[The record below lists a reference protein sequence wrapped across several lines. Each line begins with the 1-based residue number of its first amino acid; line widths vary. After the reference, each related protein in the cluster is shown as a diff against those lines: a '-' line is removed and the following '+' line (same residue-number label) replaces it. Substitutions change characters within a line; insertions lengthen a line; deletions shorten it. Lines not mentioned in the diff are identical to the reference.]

1 MRRTQGTR
9 RGSGSKGLTATRC
22 AALPPGRYK
31 DPGQHSLY
39 LLVRARAS
47 APPSRSWLHRVKV
60 HGRDT
65 FLLIG
70 HFPATTLEQA
80 GDVIRRQREFLV
92 QGIDPR
98 RAMPRRRP
106 LGRISAQLSGDEHTI
121 EFLAA
126 DFMERFVR
134 PHRKRPAYVDAI
146 LEKDVLPNWAGRD
159 VRTIKPRE
167 VINLL
172 DKIVAR
178 GSPIMANRTAA
189 VLDQMFRFAIHR
201 ALVDDSPV
209 KLLMRP
215 GGKEKARARVLT
227 DEELKAF
234 LSDPR
239 ACTRFE
245 RLSHVITLLLL
256 TGQRRG
262 ELALAKWSDLDLKE
276 RTWAIRD
283 ENAKGG
289 RGHVVPLS
297 DWAVEEF
304 AALKREAEGSPWVLP
319 AAGGSHHID
328 PRQLTRSLAKCLA
341 RFRQRGIKHF
351 VLHDLRRTCRTGLS
365 RIKVE
370 PHIAERVLNHVQ
382 PGVVGVYDRHGY
394 LDEKRAALEK
404 WAKHLEQLAAS
415 SRRVTEET

>member
-1 MRRTQGTR
+1 LRRTQGTQK
-9 RGSGSKGLTATRC
+9 SFTATRV
-22 AALPPGRYK
+22 ASLPVGRHK
-31 DPGQHSLY
+31 DPSQPSLY

-47 APPSRSWLHRVKV
+47 APPSRSWLHRIKIR
-60 HGRDT
+60 GRDT

-70 HFPATTLEQA
+70 HFPETSLSAA
-80 GDVIRRQREFLV
+80 RDIVRRQREFLA

-106 LGRISAQLSGDEHTI
+106 LGRISAQLSGGEHTI

-126 DFMERFVR
+126 EFVERYLR
-134 PHRKRPAYVDAI
+134 PNRKRPGYAEAI
-146 LEKDVLPNWAGRD
+146 IAKDILTTWAGRD

-201 ALVDDSPV
+201 AVVDDSPV

-215 GGKEKARARVLT
+215 GGKEKARERVLT

-234 LSDPR
+234 LSAPR

-262 ELALAKWSDLDLKE
+262 ELALAKWSDIDLKE

-283 ENAKGG
+283 ENSKTG

-328 PRQLTRSLAKCLA
+328 PKQLTRSLAKCIA

-365 RIKVE
+365 RLGVE
-370 PHIAERVLNHVQ
+370 QHIGERVLNHAQ
-382 PGVVGVYDRHGY
+382 PGVVGVYDRHAY
-394 LDEKRAALEK
+394 LEEKREALEK
-404 WAKHLEQLAAS
+404 WAMHLAGLRYAPTENTAIYQE
-415 SRRVTEET
+415 RR

>member
-1 MRRTQGTR
+1 
-9 RGSGSKGLTATRC
+9 
-22 AALPPGRYK
+22 
-31 DPGQHSLY
+31 
-39 LLVRARAS
+39 
-47 APPSRSWLHRVKV
+47 
-60 HGRDT
+60 
-65 FLLIG
+65 
-70 HFPATTLEQA
+70 
-80 GDVIRRQREFLV
+80 
-92 QGIDPR
+92 
-98 RAMPRRRP
+98 
-106 LGRISAQLSGDEHTI
+106 
-121 EFLAA
+121 
-126 DFMERFVR
+126 VR

>member
-1 MRRTQGTR
+1 MRRTQGTQK
-9 RGSGSKGLTATRC
+9 SFTATRV
-22 AALPPGRYK
+22 ASLPVGRHK
-31 DPGQHSLY
+31 DPGQPSLY

-47 APPSRSWLHRVKV
+47 APPSRSWLHRVKI

-70 HFPATTLEQA
+70 HFPQTTLEQA
-80 GDVIRRQREFLV
+80 RDAIRRQREFLA

-106 LGRISAQLSGDEHTI
+106 LGRGSAHPSGDEHTI

-126 DFMERFVR
+126 EFVERYLR
-134 PHRKRPAYVDAI
+134 PNRKRPGYAEAI
-146 LEKDVLPNWAGRD
+146 IAKDILTTWAGRD

-215 GGKEKARARVLT
+215 GGKEKARERVLS
-227 DEELKAF
+227 DDELKAY
-234 LSDPR
+234 LADPR
-239 ACTRFE
+239 ACTRYE

-262 ELALAKWSDLDLKE
+262 ELAAARWTEVDLQA
-276 RTWAIRD
+276 RTWTIPD
-283 ENAKGG
+283 ENSKTG
-289 RGHVVPLS
+289 RGHIVPLG
-297 DWAVEEF
+297 DWVVEEF
-304 AALKREAEGSPWVLP
+304 AALKREAEGAPWVLP

-365 RIKVE
+365 RIRVD
-370 PHIAERVLNHVQ
+370 PHIAERVLNHGQ